1 MVLVAALGQLDLKLQ
16 HAGFF
21 FFFLVEALIC
31 GMWKLVPLAGIEPGP
46 LTLVAQSHS
55 CGATTEFP
63 GYTYSK
69 IHGLGGNSVQTE
81 SDLAC
86 WPACEHCFIT
96 DTMYLAS
103 AKS

>member
-1 MVLVAALGQLDLKLQ
+1 MQD
-16 HAGFF
+16 FF

-86 WPACEHCFIT
+86 WSAGVYSFIT
-96 DTMYLAS
+96 DTMYLAYS
-103 AKS
+103 LLHTTSNS